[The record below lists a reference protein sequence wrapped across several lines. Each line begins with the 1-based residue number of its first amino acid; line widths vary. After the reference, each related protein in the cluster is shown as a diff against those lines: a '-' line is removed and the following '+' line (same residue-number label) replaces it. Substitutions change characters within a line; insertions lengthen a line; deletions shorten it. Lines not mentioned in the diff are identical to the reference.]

1 LVKKN
6 DQEEM
11 MQVELRIRNTDLADV
26 LRGYTDRRL
35 RFAVSRFGDRVGR
48 VVVTVSGLNGQGLPA
63 AVNCYIGAELKP
75 FGQLAVQ
82 ESDLNLY
89 TAIDRAAGRLG
100 RLFALRLGRGADDVQ
115 ALVSSTDRAGET
127 KEEKSASIVRPR
139 RLPRKRI
146 RKRGLSEARRSAD
159 MQGDFRLLSV
169 TKHRERGEN
178 DATRLKSSEY

>member
-1 LVKKN
+1 
-6 DQEEM
+6 

-35 RFAVSRFGDRVGR
+35 RFAVSRFGDRVGH
-48 VVVTVSGLNGQGLPA
+48 VVVTVSGLNGQGLAA
-63 AVNCYIGAELKP
+63 AVNCHIGAELKP

-115 ALVSSTDRAGET
+115 ALVSSTDRARET
-127 KEEKSASIVRPR
+127 KEEESASIVRPPR
-139 RLPRKRI
+139 RLPRKRM

-178 DATRLKSSEY
+178 DATRVESSEY

>member
-1 LVKKN
+1 
-6 DQEEM
+6 

-35 RFAVSRFGDRVGR
+35 RFAVSRFGDRVGH
-48 VVVTVSGLNGQGLPA
+48 VVVTVSGLNGQGLAA
-63 AVNCYIGAELKP
+63 AVNCHIGAELKP

-115 ALVSSTDRAGET
+115 ALVSSTDRARET

-178 DATRLKSSEY
+178 DATRVKSSEY